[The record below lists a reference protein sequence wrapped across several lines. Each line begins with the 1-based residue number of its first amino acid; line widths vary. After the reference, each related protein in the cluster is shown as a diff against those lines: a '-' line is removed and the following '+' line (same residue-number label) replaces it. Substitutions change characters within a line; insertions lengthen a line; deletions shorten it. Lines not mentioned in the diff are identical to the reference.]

1 MDISRYIQDL
11 LWDYEC
17 VIIPGFGGIL
27 ATYRPAEMILAEHR
41 ITPPSK
47 ALAFNEYL
55 SNNDGLLINH
65 ICQKSQYSY
74 QEASTK
80 VDTWVQQTKQLL
92 KNNEEIYLP
101 SVGCFYRDVERNL
114 QFTADTGFNYLSS
127 TYGLPS
133 VSATPLLRHSE
144 HNIHVIEP
152 HRASYTLPKR
162 NNRLAMAALVLLF
175 IAIGAV
181 LNLMYQGVHIQ
192 PLNLNTASVLSF
204 IEAHDANKP
213 STLAITP
220 VVSHNNDM
228 PQPVHQPKTPVVDI
242 DTIAKTLH
250 IDTASTI
257 AIAPSP
263 IAREPILAGSVAK
276 GSKKY
281 YIMVG
286 AYQKP
291 ENLERAED
299 MLKNRFADA
308 PRYEDTSP
316 AMVRIGFYAADNY
329 QTAFAKLQEARKDDS
344 TYWLLVK

>member
-1 MDISRYIQDL
+1 MDISSYIQDL

-17 VIIPGFGGIL
+17 VIIPGFGGLL

-41 ITPPSK
+41 ISPPSK

-55 SNNDGLLINH
+55 TNNDGLLINH
-65 ICQKSQYSY
+65 ICQKSQYGY
-74 QEASTK
+74 QEASAK
-80 VDTWVQQTKQLL
+80 VDTWVHQTKELL

-101 SVGCFYRDVERNL
+101 SVGRFYRDVERNL
-114 QFTADTGFNYLSS
+114 QFTADSRSNYLSS
-127 TYGLPS
+127 SYGLPS
-133 VSATPLLRHSE
+133 VLATPLLRHSE

-213 STLAITP
+213 APLAITP
-220 VVSHNNDM
+220 IVSHTNDM
-228 PQPVHQPKTPVVDI
+228 PQRKIPVANI

-250 IDTASTI
+250 SDTASTT
-257 AIAPSP
+257 AIASSP
-263 IAREPILAGSVAK
+263 IVTEPTPASSVTNS
-276 GSKKY
+276 SKKY

-286 AYQKP
+286 AYQKS